1 MQNWKGAHPML
12 NQSSNKPKK
21 PLAIG
26 NGILS
31 LATMVL
37 FLTLLTGGCTTM
49 PSTNVPARM
58 TEPSVDVTSRHQQA
72 VKLMQKE
79 QWQAAVDMLEAI
91 TTKQPALSGPWVNLG
106 ITYTKRGDSKAAE
119 AAFKQAIDVNATNV
133 EACNQL
139 GILYRRTGRYEEARL
154 IYETALETEPDN
166 TSLHWNLAILH
177 DTDLPDP
184 RKALL
189 HYQRYQQITGSDNPH
204 LLSWINNLA
213 KDQQTSSMAA
223 RVNP

>member
-1 MQNWKGAHPML
+1 ML
-12 NQSSNKPKK
+12 NQSSNKSKRS
-21 PLAIG
+21 LSIG
-26 NGILS
+26 NGVLS
-31 LATMVL
+31 PATMVL
-37 FLTLLTGGCTTM
+37 FLTLLTAGCTTM
-49 PSTNVPARM
+49 QSTTAPARM
-58 TEPSVDVTSRHQQA
+58 SDPSADVTSRHQQA
-72 VKLMQKE
+72 VKLMQAE
-79 QWQAAVDMLEAI
+79 QWQAAVEMLEAI
-91 TTKQPALSGPWVNLG
+91 TTEQPAFSGPWLNLG
-106 ITYTKRGDSKAAE
+106 IAHTKRGNSETAE
-119 AAFKQAIDVNATNV
+119 AAFKQAIDMNAANV

-139 GILYRRTGRYEEARL
+139 GILYRRTGRYEEARF

-213 KDQQTSSMAA
+213 KDQQSGSMTA